1 MHLKYLNHTDMKK
14 LERRGSS
21 GGVQIYWAPG
31 ALSLKRSRSEEL
43 RQVPTSRNILRA
55 FASCNNPSVND
66 ARMVYD
72 WDDKLDD
79 AYRLYVEEHMNL
91 DQVMEWFRREKG
103 FAPRYV
109 FSPP

>member
-1 MHLKYLNHTDMKK
+1 MH
-14 LERRGSS
+14 
-21 GGVQIYWAPG
+21 GVTQFGAKPKAIYSQRDFGKSRFPKTS
-31 ALSLKRSRSEEL
+31 ALS
-43 RQVPTSRNILRA
+43 I
-55 FASCNNPSVND
+55 ASCHNTSID
-66 ARMVYD
+66 IAKMVYD

-79 AYRLYVEEHMNL
+79 AYRLYVEQRMSL